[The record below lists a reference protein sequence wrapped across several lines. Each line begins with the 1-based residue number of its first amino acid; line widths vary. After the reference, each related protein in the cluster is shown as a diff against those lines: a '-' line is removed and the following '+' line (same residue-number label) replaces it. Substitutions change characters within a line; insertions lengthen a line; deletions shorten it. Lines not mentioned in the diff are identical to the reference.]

1 MAFLRMSGDWIVN
14 HSHFASVDGSS
25 DKPFSFVF
33 GENVVHVHP
42 VLAEF
47 LSPRVSRL
55 RRCDPSVDRYAFQEG
70 SNCAYRAFEEFVSL
84 LRQGKPLQWQFTS
97 IETMLRVAEEL
108 ENQEI
113 ASYLREKT
121 EDLIEIAFDPM
132 NLRDGIGKRVGV
144 VDLTVTANRM
154 DPHCAWPEGLTI
166 GDICDVVSYGPD
178 PWICIDFERCRV
190 APTAYVMRSGGGNFG
205 HAWPRN
211 WDIEVSHD
219 ESEGSWQ
226 IIDSRRDFDG
236 FNEPYQTLHFEI
248 SDPPRELYRFFRV
261 RETTNPRLYD
271 MLALTHLEIF
281 GTLFLSSDDE

>member
-1 MAFLRMSGDWIVN
+1 MSGDWMLN
-14 HSHFASVDGSS
+14 HSGFGSVDWST

-42 VLAEF
+42 ILAEF

-55 RRCDPSVDRYAFQEG
+55 RRRDPSVDRYVFQEG

-121 EDLIEIAFDPM
+121 EDLIVIAFDPVNM
-132 NLRDGIGKRVGV
+132 CDGICRRLNCS
-144 VDLTVTANRM
+144 LTVTANCM
-154 DPHCAWPEGLTI
+154 DSHCAWPEGLTI

-219 ESEGSWQ
+219 GSEGSWQ
-226 IIDSRRDFDG
+226 IIDRWRDFDG
-236 FNEPYQTLHFEI
+236 FNGTYQTCHFEI

-261 RETTNPRLYD
+261 RDTNNSRGD
-271 MLALTHLEIF
+271 MLDLTHLEIF
-281 GTLFLSSDDE
+281 GTLFWPSVDE